1 MCSKCL
7 PAEHVRARETIELL
21 RRETRRQ
28 TLFFTGTVATEQSRS

>member
-21 RRETRRQ
+21 RRET
-28 TLFFTGTVATEQSRS
+28 LFFTGTVATEQSRS